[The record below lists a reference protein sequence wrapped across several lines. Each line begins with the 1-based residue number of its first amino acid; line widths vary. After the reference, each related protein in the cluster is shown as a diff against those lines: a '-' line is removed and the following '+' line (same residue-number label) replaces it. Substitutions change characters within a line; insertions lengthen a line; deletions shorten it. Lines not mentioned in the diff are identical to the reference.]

1 MQKETKEC
9 AIQEIPDD
17 VKQWLESHRQ
27 PFNKIL
33 KDIYDDLFQKEFQKR
48 LMWKDGTLWYR
59 DPDQVTMY
67 SVSDLAYE
75 LRGTQKY
82 QDELVGPRGGLDSRN
97 RGKEEGK
104 GLAIVLLEQGYL
116 LQESMDR
123 EAVEPLEQKLGPF
136 LEECKAD
143 NVDREGVIL
152 RFKPMFVE
160 TTYKNLMR
168 NSELR
173 QNTDRMLLHGYLEPA
188 FESLKSDLTQPD
200 GNVNAC
206 AAELLPVISEK
217 VPGKT
222 AEELEGFSRDAAV
235 VKVLLQ
241 NLINEYFLTVI
252 EGVRK

>member
-27 PFNKIL
+27 PFNKML
-33 KDIYDDLFQKEFQKR
+33 KDIYNDLFQKEFQKR
-48 LMWKDGTLWYR
+48 LMWKDDTLWYG

-75 LRGTQKY
+75 LRGAQKY
-82 QDELVGPRGGLDSRN
+82 KDGLVGPRGGLDSRN

-123 EAVEPLEQKLGPF
+123 EAVEPLEPELGRF
-136 LEECKAD
+136 LEEYQAD
-143 NVDREGVIL
+143 NVDRKGVIL
-152 RFKPMFVE
+152 QFKPMFAE
-160 TTYKNLMR
+160 TMYKKLMW
-168 NSELR
+168 NSELL
-173 QNTDRMLLHGYLEPA
+173 QNTDRMLLRKYLEPA

-206 AAELLPVISEK
+206 AVELLPVISAMAS
-217 VPGKT
+217 GKT

-241 NLINEYFLTVI
+241 NLIDEYFLTVM
-252 EGVRK
+252 EG